1 MSSAPIPPS
10 SAPSSHQNTTTT
22 TSTPPKQK
30 PTLAVLFA
38 VITLLLAIAVA
49 GFWGYTGSTSTSTG
63 SADANLFGLRRFL
76 GAGGR
81 ASASAS
87 ASGSRGFGDRVMMA
101 KTPVYFLSHG
111 GVSFPYPILFLLFSP
126 FYVLW
131 YKHWGWMLIMC
142 SRISCMIMSTRRII
156 SWVR

>member
-22 TSTPPKQK
+22 TTSTPPKQK
-30 PTLAVLFA
+30 STLAVLFA

-49 GFWGYTGSTSTSTG
+49 GFWGYTGSTSTG
-63 SADANLFGLRRFL
+63 SADDANLFGLRRVL

-87 ASGSRGFGDRVMMA
+87 ASGLRGSGDRVTMA
-101 KTPVYFLSHG
+101 RTPVYFLSHG
-111 GVSFPYPILFLLFSP
+111 GVSFPYAILFFLF
-126 FYVLW
+126 Y
-131 YKHWGWMLIMC
+131 LIMFC
-142 SRISCMIMSTRRII
+142 SINIGVGC
-156 SWVR
+156 